1 MRVLR
6 PVYAVGFLALL
17 AGPSLAQAQD
27 PYAYV
32 EVRAGYTSPSG
43 AASDSLKGQSS
54 FGAGFAVAV
63 GSRFHVGLSADWAH
77 HSQKQA
83 DGSVIGGV
91 NDEQW
96 NLLHTF
102 LKLSFDAVN
111 SGKVSVALNAGPGL
125 IVFNPNQNL
134 RDSRGVR
141 TDAHFAVNV
150 GGSAT
155 W

>member
-43 AASDSLKGQSS
+43 TASDSLKGQSS

-63 GSRFHVGLSADWAH
+63 
-77 HSQKQA
+77 
-83 DGSVIGGV
+83 
-91 NDEQW
+91 
-96 NLLHTF
+96 
-102 LKLSFDAVN
+102 AV
-111 SGKVSVALNAGPGL
+111 SPRRK
-125 IVFNPNQNL
+125 
-134 RDSRGVR
+134 
-141 TDAHFAVNV
+141 
-150 GGSAT
+150 
-155 W
+155 